1 MRARVGLARVL
12 PLRAIARRRQG
23 EAGDMTFIVP
33 VSATI
38 SEERMSRKLSLATMA
53 LSAMLLA
60 VPAVAQQPAAKDS
73 TKAAATTKPH
83 AKKHKKSAKSEMA
96 KPAAK
101 DSTKK

>member
-1 MRARVGLARVL
+1 
-12 PLRAIARRRQG
+12 
-23 EAGDMTFIVP
+23 MTFFVP

-53 LSAMLLA
+53 LSAVLLA

-73 TKAAATTKPH
+73 TKAAATTT
-83 AKKHKKSAKSEMA
+83 KHKSKHHKKGDAMA

-101 DSTKK
+101 DSTKGKM

>member
-1 MRARVGLARVL
+1 
-12 PLRAIARRRQG
+12 
-23 EAGDMTFIVP
+23 
-33 VSATI
+33 
-38 SEERMSRKLSLATMA
+38 MSRKLSLAAAA

-73 TKAAATTKPH
+73 SAKTTTMAKPH
-83 AKKHKKSAKSEMA
+83 GKHHKKGAKSEMA